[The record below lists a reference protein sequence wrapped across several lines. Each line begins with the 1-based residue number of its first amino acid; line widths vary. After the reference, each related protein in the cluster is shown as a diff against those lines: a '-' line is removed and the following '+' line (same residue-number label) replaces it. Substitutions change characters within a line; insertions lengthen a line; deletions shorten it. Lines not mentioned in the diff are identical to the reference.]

1 MGNQKEFIASVNK
14 LQKEFDFACKLA
26 IDINA
31 DRLKHLETIE
41 GLQRRISIYE
51 KSLNDI
57 AKQKTCAETEAD
69 ENIPVGSDGSR
80 MGDIEVGYDCC
91 IEEAR
96 KAIAKA
102 NKKEVTNGTG
112 V

>member
-1 MGNQKEFIASVNK
+1 MGNQKEFIASVSK

-31 DRLKHLETIE
+31 DRLKHLETME
-41 GLQRRISIYE
+41 VMQNRITIYE
-51 KSLNDI
+51 KSLKDI

-69 ENIPVGSDGSR
+69 EDIPIGSDGKR
-80 MGDIEVGYDCC
+80 MGDIEMGYDCC

-96 KAIAKA
+96 NAIKKA
-102 NKKEVTNGTG
+102 NIKEVTNG
-112 V
+112 